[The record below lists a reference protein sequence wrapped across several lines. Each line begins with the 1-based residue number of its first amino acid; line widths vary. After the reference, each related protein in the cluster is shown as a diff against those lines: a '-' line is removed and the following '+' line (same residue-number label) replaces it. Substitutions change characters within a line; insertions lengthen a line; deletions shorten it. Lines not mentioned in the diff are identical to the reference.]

1 MANLTLVIGNKNYS
15 SWSLRAWLMLKQT
28 GVEFEEVRIALDQPD
43 TAERIRQYSPS
54 GRVPVLLEGDL
65 VLWESI
71 AIGEYLAEQYPEA
84 GLWPQ
89 ERTARAIARA
99 VSAEMHS
106 GFLALRQQLPM
117 DCRTRHKTWHISP
130 EVQKEIDRISQLWQ
144 QCRRQFSHQ
153 DGNDAGWLFGRL
165 TLADAMYAPVASR
178 FVTYGVQ
185 LDLASQAYVDTLW
198 ALPAMQEWLTAAAME
213 SEVIEQ
219 HKL

>member
-28 GVEFEEVRIALDQPD
+28 GVAFEEVRIALDQPD
-43 TAERIRQYSPS
+43 TATRIRQYSPS
-54 GRVPVLLEGDL
+54 GRVPVLLDGDL

-84 GLWPQ
+84 GLLPK
-89 ERTARAIARA
+89 EKTARAIARA

-117 DCRTRHKTWHISP
+117 DCRTRHQNWQIAP
-130 EVQKEIDRISQLWQ
+130 AVQQDIDRITQLWQ
-144 QCRRQFSHQ
+144 QCRAQFRHQ
-153 DGNDAGWLFGRL
+153 DGDDSGWLFGDL
-165 TLADAMYAPVASR
+165 TLADAMFAPVASR

-185 LDLASQAYVDTLW
+185 LDPASQAYVDTIW
-198 ALPAMQEWLTAAAME
+198 ALPAMQDWLTAAAAE
-213 SEVIEQ
+213 LEVIEA